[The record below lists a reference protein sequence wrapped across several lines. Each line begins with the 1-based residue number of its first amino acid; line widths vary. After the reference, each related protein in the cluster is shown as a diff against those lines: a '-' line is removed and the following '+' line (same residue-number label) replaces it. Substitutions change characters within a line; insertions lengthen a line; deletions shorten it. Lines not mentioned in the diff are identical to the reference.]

1 MCQRLMNVQIS
12 SGFSKYP
19 RANRHLTGQM
29 GPKPSSDQTAV
40 RMTNSDRSG
49 KHNRVWQALCIG
61 APLYLYL
68 NLFSIRGIPYL
79 LGGDQ
84 IFF

>member
-1 MCQRLMNVQIS
+1 
-12 SGFSKYP
+12 
-19 RANRHLTGQM
+19 
-29 GPKPSSDQTAV
+29 
-40 RMTNSDRSG
+40 MTNSDRSG